1 MQEMRGRALRIT
13 QDLNALLEELAAV
26 REEHATELVTEVL
39 TLEVIKGFRSSVHSM
54 RRLLW
59 LYIDAASRQSN
70 LTSPNETLREAIDA
84 LRSMHESGNAPLHD
98 SPGDTLIEKV
108 EAIVEKKIPSLHKD

>member
-1 MQEMRGRALRIT
+1 MQEMHGRVRRIT
-13 QDLNALLEELAAV
+13 QDLNALVEELAAV
-26 REEHATELVTEVL
+26 REEHARELVTEVL
-39 TLEVIKGFRSSVHSM
+39 TPEVIKGFKSSVHSM

-70 LTSPNETLREAIDA
+70 LTAPNEALREAIDA
-84 LRSMHESGNAPLHD
+84 LRSTHESGNASLHD